1 MIVGYARTSTVEQ
14 IAGFE
19 AQERDLRAAGAEKVF
34 AEQVSSVSSRAQ
46 LEAALDFIRAGDVLV
61 VTKIDRLARSVA
73 DLCAIVAKIE
83 RKSASLRI
91 LAMNLD
97 TATSTGR
104 LMLNVIGS
112 VAQFEREM
120 MLERQREGIAKAKVE
135 GKYKGRK
142 PTARAKTADI
152 HRLVSEGMTRE
163 AIAAQL
169 KIGVASV
176 YRVLRQAVSESP
188 HACRRGCM
196 DRGGVARLKARLAA

>member
-1 MIVGYARTSTVEQ
+1 
-14 IAGFE
+14 
-19 AQERDLRAAGAEKVF
+19 
-34 AEQVSSVSSRAQ
+34 
-46 LEAALDFIRAGDVLV
+46 VLV

-83 RKSASLRI
+83 RKGASLRI

-120 MLERQREGIAKAKVE
+120 MLGRQREGIAKAKGE

-142 PTARAKTADI
+142 PTARAKADDVR
-152 HRLVSEGMTRE
+152 RLAAEGLTRE

-176 YRVLRQAVSESP
+176 YRVLRQA
-188 HACRRGCM
+188 A
-196 DRGGVARLKARLAA
+196 